1 MNVEYTNDGGFSG
14 ELHRPN
20 ELSDA
25 QGLPKTLSPVFAQS
39 KSAVSSLS
47 LLRAGASCS
56 RTLPEIHP
64 EGVGSAR
71 LSARLDL
78 QLRQRNT
85 GMPENLHSLYGEDS
99 AAHLQPGGNPA
110 LHHWWTLPRYT
121 ERNRRLSNYSS
132 ESYRDSAENLM
143 NASIKL
149 SMNGKTHMIL
159 TSLPFVPSINSG
171 RALRLSKDERKVFST
186 ESTGIFNDER

>member
-1 MNVEYTNDGGFSG
+1 MNAECTNNGSFSG
-14 ELHRPN
+14 ELHHPN

-25 QGLPKTLSPVFAQS
+25 QGSGGTLSPVFARS
-39 KSAVSSLS
+39 EKPLPSLS
-47 LLRAGASCS
+47 LLRPSEGGS
-56 RTLPEIHP
+56 RALPETHS

-85 GMPENLHSLYGEDS
+85 GMPQNLRSLYGENS

-121 ERNRRLSNYSS
+121 ERNRRLKEEASKSYRAPAE
-132 ESYRDSAENLM
+132 ESYECFDQAQHERQNSHDFNL
-143 NASIKL
+143 S
-149 SMNGKTHMIL
+149 
-159 TSLPFVPSINSG
+159 SLRPETLEG
-171 RALRLSKDERKVFST
+171 
-186 ESTGIFNDER
+186 

>member
-25 QGLPKTLSPVFAQS
+25 QESPGTLSPVFARS
-39 KSAVSSLS
+39 KNAVSSLS
-47 LLRAGASCS
+47 FLQAGESCS
-56 RTLPEIHP
+56 RTLPAIHS

-71 LSARLDL
+71 LFARLDL

-85 GMPENLHSLYGEDS
+85 GMQENLHSLYGEES
-99 AAHLQPGGNPA
+99 AAHLQPGGKPA

-121 ERNRRLSNYSS
+121 ERNRGLSNYSS
-132 ESYRDSAENLM
+132 KIFATR
-143 NASIKL
+143 
-149 SMNGKTHMIL
+149 
-159 TSLPFVPSINSG
+159 
-171 RALRLSKDERKVFST
+171 
-186 ESTGIFNDER
+186 IFNYEC

>member
-1 MNVEYTNDGGFSG
+1 MNLEYTKNGGFSG
-14 ELHRPN
+14 ELHHPN

-25 QGLPKTLSPVFAQS
+25 QGSPGTLSPVFARS
-39 KSAVSSLS
+39 KNAVSSLP
-47 LLRAGASCS
+47 LLRAGESCS
-56 RTLPEIHP
+56 RALPEIHP

-99 AAHLQPGGNPA
+99 AAHQQPGGNPA

-121 ERNRRLSNYSS
+121 ERNRRLRSYSS
-132 ESYRDSAENLM
+132 ESYRDSAENPM
-143 NASIKL
+143 NASTKL

-159 TSLPFVPSINSG
+159 TSLPFV
-171 RALRLSKDERKVFST
+171 LRLSKDERKVFST
-186 ESTGIFNDER
+186 ESTGIFNYER

>member
-1 MNVEYTNDGGFSG
+1 MNVECTNNGGFSG
-14 ELHRPN
+14 ELHHPN

-25 QGLPKTLSPVFAQS
+25 QGSPGTLSRVFARS
-39 KSAVSSLS
+39 KNPVSSLP
-47 LLRAGASCS
+47 LLRAGESCS

-71 LSARLDL
+71 LFARLDL

-85 GMPENLHSLYGEDS
+85 GMQENLHPLYGEDS
-99 AAHLQPGGNPA
+99 AAYLQPGGNSA
-110 LHHWWTLPRYT
+110 LHHWGTLPCYT
-121 ERNRRLSNYSS
+121 ERNRRLRSYSS
-132 ESYRDSAENLM
+132 ESYKESAENPM

-159 TSLPFVPSINSG
+159 TSLPFV
-171 RALRLSKDERKVFST
+171 LRLSKDERKIFSA
-186 ESTGIFNDER
+186 ESTGISNHEC

>member
-1 MNVEYTNDGGFSG
+1 MDLECTNNGGFSG
-14 ELHRPN
+14 ELHHPI

-25 QGLPKTLSPVFAQS
+25 QGSPRTLSPVFARS
-39 KSAVSSLS
+39 KNPVSSLP
-47 LLRAGASCS
+47 LLRAGESCS

-85 GMPENLHSLYGEDS
+85 GMPENLHSLYGEES

-110 LHHWWTLPRYT
+110 LHHWWTLPRYP
-121 ERNRRLSNYSS
+121 ERNRRLRSYSS
-132 ESYRDSAENLM
+132 
-143 NASIKL
+143 KC
-149 SMNGKTHMIL
+149 
-159 TSLPFVPSINSG
+159 F
-171 RALRLSKDERKVFST
+171 F
-186 ESTGIFNDER
+186 TGIFNYEC

>member
-1 MNVEYTNDGGFSG
+1 MNVEYTNNGGFSG
-14 ELHRPN
+14 ELHHPN

-25 QGLPKTLSPVFAQS
+25 QGSPGTLSPVFARS
-39 KSAVSSLS
+39 KNPVSSLP
-47 LLRAGASCS
+47 LLRAGESCS

-85 GMPENLHSLYGEDS
+85 GMPENLHSLYGEES

-110 LHHWWTLPRYT
+110 LHHWWTLPGYT
-121 ERNRRLSNYSS
+121 ERNRRLRSYSS
-132 ESYRDSAENLM
+132 ESYRDSAEETLRM
-143 NASIKL
+143 
-149 SMNGKTHMIL
+149 
-159 TSLPFVPSINSG
+159 
-171 RALRLSKDERKVFST
+171 LRLGSA
-186 ESTGIFNDER
+186 